1 MVFFKKNTKPAT
13 CQQKNKNFFFS
24 EDGIR
29 SDLARRPLMFP
40 APGSRW
46 LRAGAGCLL
55 RSSRSSMHVGPAPEL
70 NTSSLPD
77 SISPPKTQPDCAWWW
92 PRVCCGPTAIHQDV
106 AEKRK
111 NPVQPSLNS
120 GRKAPATR
128 RLLCLRPAGRGR
140 RPVSR
145 ERRPHTGHLRGT
157 LLRGKAGRAA
167 TCPLSWNAAG
177 ADARSHV
184 QVPLVL
190 SF

>member
-1 MVFFKKNTKPAT
+1 
-13 CQQKNKNFFFS
+13 
-24 EDGIR
+24 
-29 SDLARRPLMFP
+29 MFP

-111 NPVQPSLNS
+111 NSVQPSLNS

-140 RPVSR
+140 HPVSR
-145 ERRPHTGHLRGT
+145 AKATHRPPPWDSAPWKGRTCSHVPSELERRGSRRTKPCSSAFGSFFLNTG
-157 LLRGKAGRAA
+157 
-167 TCPLSWNAAG
+167 
-177 ADARSHV
+177 
-184 QVPLVL
+184 L
-190 SF
+190 SFSTELLKMPTRFSDRPTSFSRDRVSVWG